1 MSRASVRQTLVDEVS
16 ARLDSGVRVQLG
28 AWDPDD
34 QNLGVYVGQTV
45 GAIEINSMAGGA
57 NIVRDDIY
65 TITMVVRSAT
75 PGLSASDAETAVADL
90 YQELEDAMVADVT
103 LSSEADVLDW
113 VIGSLNGPDSFPTEE
128 GYVALM
134 EVGVEVHERRG
145 P

>member
-34 QNLGVYVGQTV
+34 QNLGIYVAQTV
-45 GAIEINSMAGGA
+45 GNIEINNLAGGA
-57 NIVRDDIY
+57 NVIRDDFY
-65 TITMVVRSAT
+65 TITMVVRAGQPGQSANQ
-75 PGLSASDAETAVADL
+75 AETAVVDL
-90 YQELEDAMVADVT
+90 YQELEDAMVADIT
-103 LSSEADVLDW
+103 LSSESDVLDW

-128 GYVALM
+128 GYIALM